1 MFANSNWGFRVTMR
15 YSTQPI
21 LKKAPRR
28 DLITTHRVPFDMV
41 LQLDS
46 GYLELTMK
54 IKLDKQEEEPLPPT
68 PSKNLIDYFSWRQPY
83 RGDEL
88 QTSDDVSWVLRQI
101 KKSPEELAVLIL
113 EIKNE
118 RDALLRRI
126 QAISAIS
133 SNSDFIHDATQE
145 SVEWAFGQRLKKSKK
160 SKKTT

>member
-1 MFANSNWGFRVTMR
+1 
-15 YSTQPI
+15 
-21 LKKAPRR
+21 
-28 DLITTHRVPFDMV
+28 
-41 LQLDS
+41 
-46 GYLELTMK
+46 MK
-54 IKLDKQEEEPLPPT
+54 IKLDKRDEEPVLPT

-88 QTSDDVSWVLRQI
+88 RTADDVSWALRQI
-101 KKSPEELAVLIL
+101 KKSPEDLAVLIL

-126 QAISAIS
+126 QAISVIS
-133 SNSDFIHDATQE
+133 SNCDFIHDATQE